1 MPKPF
6 LIESFEKYQKR
17 GIDAF
22 RAGELKEARYYFLLA
37 AEYLLE
43 LAKDTKEAKLKE
55 IRTKKAMELVKLA
68 NSLPEKRKALREKA
82 AARAASSKKGDAKGV
97 GGDDD
102 DEDGPDQEW
111 LVQEKPKLR
120 FDDIAGLEDV
130 KEQIRLKMI
139 YPFKHPEKAKK
150 YRIKTGGGILLY
162 GPPGTG
168 KTMIAKAIAGELD
181 ATFFAIAPSEILNK
195 WVGESEKNIRKL
207 FDSARKCER
216 AVIFLDEVEALTPP
230 RRDGESGG
238 VMQRVVPQILNELDG
253 FDTKEGHTLLFL
265 GATNEPWNIDAAMMR
280 PGRLDEKI
288 YIGLPDA
295 PARRKILEMNLRD
308 VPLAD
313 DVSLDKL
320 ADRLDGYSG
329 ADLAYLARKVAE
341 KVFEESVEH
350 GHEPPLHQ
358 ADFESVLAKFKPSVS
373 RVDLD
378 RFRKFAAGG

>member
-6 LIESFEKYQKR
+6 LIESFEKYQQR
-17 GIDAF
+17 GVDAF
-22 RAGELKEARYYFLLA
+22 RAGDLKEARYNFLLA

-43 LAKDTKEAKLKE
+43 LAKDTKEDKLKE
-55 IRTKKAMELVKLA
+55 VRTKKAMELVKLA
-68 NSLPEKRKALREKA
+68 NNLPEKRKALKEKA
-82 AARAASSKKGDAKGV
+82 AARAASSKKSDGK
-97 GGDDD
+97 GGDDED
-102 DEDGPDQEW
+102 DGPQEEW
-111 LVQEKPKLR
+111 LVQEKPKIR

-139 YPFKHPEKAKK
+139 FPFTHPEKAKK

-207 FDSARKCER
+207 FVAARQQPR
-216 AVIFLDEVEALTPP
+216 AVIFLDEVESLTPP
-230 RRDGESGG
+230 RRDSESGG

-265 GATNEPWNIDAAMMR
+265 GATNEPWNIDPAMMR

-288 YIGLPDA
+288 YIGLPDV

-308 VPLAD
+308 VPMAE
-313 DVSLDKL
+313 DVSLDAL
-320 ADRLDGYSG
+320 AARLDGYSG

-341 KVFEESVEH
+341 KVFEESVEK
-350 GHEPPLHQ
+350 GHEPPLRQ
-358 ADFESVLAKFKPSVS
+358 ADFDAVLAKFRPSVS